1 MYFIFQIILLKH
13 KLQTTQNIM
22 AKHNGYSPFQVLH
35 GKAGGPHKAGA
46 LHNSPTFIYFSSS
59 YKQAKTL
66 RLQSTCWTLCSCMS
80 CNKSFY
86 VNHI

>member
-46 LHNSPTFIYFSSS
+46 LLIRLHLFILA
-59 YKQAKTL
+59 QVT
-66 RLQSTCWTLCSCMS
+66 
-80 CNKSFY
+80 NKPK
-86 VNHI
+86 H